1 MSHVSME
8 PIENI
13 RNLSRKINKNLLNE
27 LVTLYSK
34 TTPQIV
40 EDMKSHLE
48 NESFQDLGMIAH
60 SLKSSSANLGLVT
73 IAEHAKAI
81 EMHILNNQ
89 VVNKNLLEKEIQSII
104 DAYDD
109 SLSELNTVANGFS
122 KEFLPMDI

>member
-89 VVNKNLLEKEIQSII
+89 VVNKSLIEKEIQSII